1 MTHLAGVIAAL
12 QSEGDDW
19 RVSVP
24 DSWLQGRTAYGG
36 FSTALALH
44 AAKLAHPD
52 LPPLRSALVAFVGPL
67 AGRIRLSATL
77 LRRGGNA
84 AFVRVDVAGEAG
96 LGLTATFVFMR
107 ALESTVDHVAATA
120 PAVASPQ
127 PGDPISRGLPQVA
140 FTQHFEML
148 DCRNA
153 TLGAADWLRWIRL
166 AKRYGLDPEVELV
179 AVADCLPPAALRL
192 VGGHAPVSS
201 MTWQL
206 NLLAQPTTENG
217 WFLMRTTSDFTRA
230 GTSSQSMAMW
240 SASGVPVAQQMQSV
254 ALFV

>member
-1 MTHLAGVIAAL
+1 MTHLAAVLAAL
-12 QSEGDDW
+12 QSDGDGW
-19 RVSVP
+19 RAGVP

-67 AGRIRLSATL
+67 AGEVRLSPML
-77 LRRGGNA
+77 LRRGRNA
-84 AFVRVDVAGEAG
+84 AFVRVDVASEAG

-107 ALESTVDHVAATA
+107 ALESAVHHVAATA
-120 PAVASPQ
+120 PAVASPE
-127 PGDPISRGLPQVA
+127 PGDPISRLPQVA

-148 DCRNA
+148 DCRDA
-153 TLGAADWLRWIRL
+153 TLGPADWLRWVRL
-166 AKRYGLDPEVELV
+166 AERDGLDPEVELV

-192 VGGHAPVSS
+192 VGRHAPVSS

-206 NLLAQPTTENG
+206 NLLAQPKTDQG

-230 GTSSQSMAMW
+230 GTSSQNMAIW
-240 SASGVPVAQQMQSV
+240 SASGAPVAEQMQSV
-254 ALFV
+254 ALFA

>member
-1 MTHLAGVIAAL
+1 MTGLAAVLASL
-12 QSEGDDW
+12 QPDGESW
-19 RVSVP
+19 RASVP

-36 FSTALALH
+36 FSAALALQT
-44 AAKLAHPD
+44 AKLAHPD

-67 AGRIRLSATL
+67 AGEICLSARL
-77 LRRGGNA
+77 LRRGRNA
-84 AFVRVDVAGEAG
+84 AFVQVDVAGEAG

-107 ALESTVDHVAATA
+107 ALESTIDHVVATS

-140 FTQHFEML
+140 FTQHLEMV
-148 DCRNA
+148 DCHDA
-153 TLGAADWLRWIRL
+153 TLGPADWLRWVRL
-166 AKRYGLDPEVELV
+166 AERDGLDPEVELV

-206 NLLAQPTTENG
+206 NLLAQPATYDG

-230 GTSSQSMAMW
+230 GTSSQNMAIW

>member
-1 MTHLAGVIAAL
+1 MTGLSGVLASL
-12 QSEGDDW
+12 QSHGESW
-19 RVSVP
+19 RASVP

-36 FSTALALH
+36 LSTALALQT
-44 AAKLAHPD
+44 AKLAHPD

-67 AGRIRLSATL
+67 AGEIRLSVTL
-77 LRRGGNA
+77 LRRGRNA

-107 ALESTVDHVAATA
+107 ALGSSVDHVAATA
-120 PAVASPQ
+120 PAVASPK

-148 DCRNA
+148 DCHD
-153 TLGAADWLRWIRL
+153 TSLGPADWLRWVRL
-166 AKRYGLDPEVELV
+166 AERNGLDPEVELV
-179 AVADCLPPAALRL
+179 AVADCLPPGALRL

-206 NLLAQPTTENG
+206 NLLAQPTTNDG

-230 GTSSQSMAMW
+230 GTSSQNMAIW